1 LCRKQPSFLCSVEF
15 LGSMCIYY
23 VKVSSWNKG
32 MPVHNHVSLLEKYE
46 KEKGINN

>member
-32 MPVHNHVSLLEKYE
+32 MPTQSCIFAKKYE